1 MSQLSKAKHPYF
13 MHFSKKHN
21 ASQFKGEMKK
31 SGCANRHTRS
41 LSVNNHYKCSIK
53 KGIPFINNPGSASS
67 YH

>member
-1 MSQLSKAKHPYF
+1 

-67 YH
+67 SD